1 MTQSLVAKRAET
13 RVRMKTT
20 AMLIGRHGLLGIEKV
35 MTENVSARGTR
46 VISTTEWYTDDLILV
61 SVPGAHYT
69 STARVAYCDKLN
81 DGRFVTGLEFVAD
94 EPLPIAALSSEIP
107 QS

>member
-1 MTQSLVAKRAET
+1 MTQSFVVKRAEE
-13 RVRMKTT
+13 RVGMKTT

-35 MTENVSARGTR
+35 MTENVSPRGTR
-46 VISTTEWYTDDLILV
+46 VISATEWYPDDLILV
-61 SVPGAHYT
+61 SMPGAHYT
-69 STARVAYCDKLN
+69 STARVAYCDKLA

-94 EPLPIAALSSEIP
+94 EPLPVAALSSEIP